1 MRKTGLATLLIA
13 LVILGILT
21 IVVLYSTH
29 VAFFEQRTTT
39 NENRSRLVEQ
49 AAEYSINLAGEYMK
63 ANRDYIISRS
73 AGTSATG
80 GWLAASALRA

>member
-1 MRKTGLATLLIA
+1 MRRPTQAFRFNRQRGLATLLVA

-39 NENRSRLVEQ
+39 NENRSRLVEH
-49 AAEYSINLAGEYMK
+49 SLF
-63 ANRDYIISRS
+63 R
-73 AGTSATG
+73 
-80 GWLAASALRA
+80 